1 MKDPNR
7 FGILCSIFLI
17 GGPGIWAQVKPVK
30 KDNATE
36 KKSHWIAEL
45 AYQSNDVYLGRR
57 DSISVP
63 YVTPSIG
70 YHDRSGLF
78 LAGSFSYLPKAGMSR
93 IDVVTIEGGWS
104 YTSDGLSAEVSA
116 AKDFYSDQSYAVN
129 SEIKGR
135 VSARVSYDLDFI
147 EPSVDLGASFS
158 DNADVGLGF
167 GLEHSY
173 SFLKEKLEIDPTFRV
188 NMGTQNYYAN
198 YYGKRRYSAK
208 RNNAA
213 STTANLA
220 DASKFQV
227 MDYEL
232 ESSVEYKLN
241 KRVKF
246 SFTPTLAIPVNPST
260 VTLVT
265 QSSRN
270 TSSTTTSTE
279 DLSPAFYFSFG
290 ISYMFQRRK

>member
-129 SEIKGR
+129 SERKGR
-135 VSARVSYDLDFI
+135 DSARVSYDLDFI

-158 DNADVGLGF
+158 DMADVGHVRKTGSQVHRRLYKVQVIRHTGR
-167 GLEHSY
+167 
-173 SFLKEKLEIDPTFRV
+173 DPSLYFRV
-188 NMGTQNYYAN
+188 HRITLIA
-198 YYGKRRYSAK
+198 
-208 RNNAA
+208 
-213 STTANLA
+213 
-220 DASKFQV
+220 
-227 MDYEL
+227 
-232 ESSVEYKLN
+232 
-241 KRVKF
+241 VKI
-246 SFTPTLAIPVNPST
+246 L
-260 VTLVT
+260 
-265 QSSRN
+265 SR
-270 TSSTTTSTE
+270 T
-279 DLSPAFYFSFG
+279 DFG
-290 ISYMFQRRK
+290 AETDRK